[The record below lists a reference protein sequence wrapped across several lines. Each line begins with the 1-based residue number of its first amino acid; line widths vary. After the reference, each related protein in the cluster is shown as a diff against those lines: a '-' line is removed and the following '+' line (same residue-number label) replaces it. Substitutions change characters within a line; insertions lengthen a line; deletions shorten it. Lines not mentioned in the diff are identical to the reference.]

1 MFVIVC
7 YDVSNQ
13 DSVGA
18 RRLRRIAE
26 ACKNYGVRVQY
37 SVFECQLEAKDWV
50 VLRDKL
56 LSEYDSQR
64 DSLRFYYVSIDDAQR
79 IEHYGVRRP
88 LDPTGPLVV

>member
-13 DSVGA
+13 DSAGA

-37 SVFECQLEAKDWV
+37 SVFECRLEAKDWV
-50 VLRDKL
+50 VLKDKL
-56 LSEYDSQR
+56 LSEYDAQR
-64 DSLRFYYVSIDDAQR
+64 DSLRFYYVSSDDAQR
-79 IEHYGVRRP
+79 IEHHGVRRP